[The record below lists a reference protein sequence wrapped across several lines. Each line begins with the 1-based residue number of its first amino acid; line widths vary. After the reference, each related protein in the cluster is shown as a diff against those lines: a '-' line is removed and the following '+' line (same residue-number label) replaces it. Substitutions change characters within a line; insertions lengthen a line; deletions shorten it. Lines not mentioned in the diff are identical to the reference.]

1 MEVNHPFY
9 RDQAFSN
16 TGKEI
21 PGDPRKQCQW
31 VLKLP
36 GEKRNQLLPSRG
48 LGINILPPPP

>member
-1 MEVNHPFY
+1 MEVNHPFC

-16 TGKEI
+16 MGKEI

-36 GEKRNQLLPSRG
+36 GEKRNQLLPSGG
-48 LGINILPPPP
+48 LGVNILPPPP